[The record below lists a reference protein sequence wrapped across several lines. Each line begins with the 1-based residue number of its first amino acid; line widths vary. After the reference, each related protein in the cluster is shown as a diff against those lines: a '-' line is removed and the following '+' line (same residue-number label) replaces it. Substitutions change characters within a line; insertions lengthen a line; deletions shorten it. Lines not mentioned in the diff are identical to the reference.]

1 MLIHVLF
8 LFFVSVSFGG
18 STWTMPTEPAD
29 DEASLL
35 RIDTTAVGHQ
45 LARSQKEKT
54 IYEDDSEELDDSQ
67 QAEILEAGEK
77 TIDSEEVDDSRQA
90 DIDKAGEKTI
100 DEEAGAE
107 DSKEVDDSRQDE
119 IDEAGEQDQQLEEIE
134 QEALEQAKQDAIES
148 QNALGDVFK
157 DVMSVATN
165 VMENLKEKKT
175 DLAKDM
181 MNIAR
186 DIGDYRKGGRES

>member
-1 MLIHVLF
+1 MASMLIHIMF
-8 LFFVSVSFGG
+8 LCFFSPSFGE
-18 STWTMPTEPAD
+18 STSTTPTEPTE

-35 RIDTTAVGHQ
+35 RINTMAVEHQ
-45 LARSQKEKT
+45 LARKTDEKT
-54 IYEDDSEELDDSQ
+54 IYEEGSEELDDSRQ
-67 QAEILEAGEK
+67 GDIHEAGEK
-77 TIDSEEVDDSRQA
+77 TLDDEAEVEDSR
-90 DIDKAGEKTI
+90 
-100 DEEAGAE
+100 
-107 DSKEVDDSRQDE
+107 EVDDSRQDE